1 MRDTAKVLTM
11 DEARQVAKLPGLLK
25 AKDTLA
31 GHSEMGQATLFMYE
45 LPGPDGAPSEPFGT
59 SDRTFKGVMRS
70 SGG

>member
-1 MRDTAKVLTM
+1 M

-31 GHSEMGQATLFMYE
+31 GHSEMGQATLLVLSE
-45 LPGPDGAPSEPFGT
+45 LTGPGGAASEPFGT
-59 SDRTFKGVMRS
+59 SDRTFKGVMCS